1 MTAEQFKNMYNLVTD
16 AKEIEKVKRWMLGVA
31 ESDEL
36 KRERLHE
43 MLDTK
48 EEYKIKKIPR
58 KRVKKN
64 EA

>member
-16 AKEIEKVKRWMLGVA
+16 AKEIEEVKRWMLGVA
-31 ESDEL
+31 ESEAL
-36 KRERLHE
+36 KRERLHA
-43 MLDTK
+43 MLDKK
-48 EEYKIKKIPR
+48 EKYKIKKNPR